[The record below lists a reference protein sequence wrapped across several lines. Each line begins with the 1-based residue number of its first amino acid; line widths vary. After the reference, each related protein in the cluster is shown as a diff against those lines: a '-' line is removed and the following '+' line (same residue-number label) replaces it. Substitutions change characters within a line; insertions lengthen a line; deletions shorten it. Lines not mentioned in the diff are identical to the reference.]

1 MEKCREYRQYN
12 TVNTIELLV
21 NFQFLLNNNEKI
33 NKVVTR
39 EQKDSTGPS
48 TSLRT
53 RLKEISYESCNKDV
67 LFDRI
72 ERKYLFHYSN
82 LFVTGF
88 SINNSRKY
96 HIRLKENCGV

>member
-1 MEKCREYRQYN
+1 MGKCREYRQYN
-12 TVNTIELLV
+12 TVNAIELLV

-39 EQKDSTGPS
+39 ELKDSTGPS

-53 RLKEISYESCNKDV
+53 RLKEVSYESYNKDV

-72 ERKYLFHYSN
+72 EHKYLFHYSN

-88 SINNSRKY
+88 SINSRKY
-96 HIRLKENCGV
+96 HKRLKENCAV